1 MKSCVLHLTKAARIQ
16 RFLSQFTRNFEAIL
30 STEHPKTP
38 PFSREM
44 TFKYGT
50 LEPVAPGLRRIVCHN
65 PGPFTFK
72 GTNLYVIGEG
82 EVAVADP
89 GPSSSDQLDVL
100 AGSLMDE
107 TITHILITHC
117 HSDHTGAVAALK
129 ERTGALA
136 CGMPRAADDPAL
148 GKLGPSGRSPIVP
161 VRFDIPLRHGSTVS
175 GPGWEAEAI
184 HTPGHAPDHLCFYLP
199 NQDVLLSG
207 DHVMGWNTSVVAPPE
222 GHMGSYMRSLELLME
237 RKDSVYFPGH
247 GGPIKDPQRYVKAL
261 IFHRRWRES
270 EVIDCLRAGLVS
282 AGDMVSRIYSGLE
295 PSLSRAAALAV
306 LAQLEFLAERGM
318 VVARKPGPLAID
330 QEFELA

>member
-1 MKSCVLHLTKAARIQ
+1 MKVHRK
-16 RFLSQFTRNFEAIL
+16 FEVIL
-30 STEHPKTP
+30 STGQPKTP

-44 TFKYGT
+44 TFKYGM
-50 LEPVAPGLRRIVCHN
+50 LEPIAPGLRRIVCHN

-82 EVAVADP
+82 EVAVVDP
-89 GPSSSDQLDVL
+89 GPDSNGQLDVL
-100 AGSLMDE
+100 AQALQGE

-117 HSDHTGAVAALK
+117 HSDHTGAAAALS
-129 ERTGALA
+129 ERTGAPT
-136 CGMPRAADDPAL
+136 CGMPRAADDPAH
-148 GKLGPSGRSPIVP
+148 GKIGPSGRSSIVP
-161 VRFDIPLRHGSTVS
+161 VRFDLALHHGSKVS
-175 GPGWEAEAI
+175 GLGWEAEAI

-199 NQDVLLSG
+199 RHDILLSG

-237 RKDSVYFPGH
+237 RNEPVYFPGH
-247 GGPIKDPQRYVKAL
+247 GGPVKDPQRYVKAL

-270 EVIDCLRAGLVS
+270 EVIDCLRSGLVS
-282 AGDMVSRIYSGLE
+282 IGEMVPRIYSGIE

-306 LAQLEFLAERGM
+306 FAQLEFLAEKGT
-318 VVARKPGPLAID
+318 VVTRKPGPLAMD